1 MDKILTVAAKEFK
14 DGFRNRWIIAITV
27 IFAVFSLGLTYLG
40 SAASGSIGFSS
51 LSSTMI
57 SLASLAV
64 FLIPLIALMIAYNAF
79 VGEYEQ
85 GTMLLLL
92 TYPISRYQMLFGKL
106 LGQGSIITIAA
117 ILGFGSAA
125 ISILITSDADQTE
138 VIKSFSGF
146 ILSAVLLGWVFISI
160 AYVIS
165 LLANEK
171 SRAAGLAL
179 IIWFVF
185 VLVFDLVLLAVL
197 VTSKGDL
204 SNQLIGYL
212 FYFNPTDIF
221 RLMNYHIAGASE
233 LGGALQIAQQT
244 SFSNLIIALILWI
257 LIPLGLASYL
267 FKKRDI

>member
-14 DGFRNRWIIAITV
+14 DGFRNRWIIAITI
-27 IFAVFSLGLTYLG
+27 IFAAFSLGLTYLG

-92 TYPISRYQMLFGKL
+92 TYPVSRSEMLFGKL
-106 LGQGSIITIAA
+106 LGQGSIITTAA

-125 ISILITSDADQTE
+125 TSILITSDVPFSE
-138 VIKSFSGF
+138 VLIAFSGF

-160 AYVIS
+160 A
-165 LLANEK
+165 
-171 SRAAGLAL
+171 
-179 IIWFVF
+179 
-185 VLVFDLVLLAVL
+185 
-197 VTSKGDL
+197 
-204 SNQLIGYL
+204 
-212 FYFNPTDIF
+212 
-221 RLMNYHIAGASE
+221 
-233 LGGALQIAQQT
+233 
-244 SFSNLIIALILWI
+244 
-257 LIPLGLASYL
+257 
-267 FKKRDI
+267 